1 MVPVMDTYMKSFPVL
16 SQMSEGEDGGRKGR
30 EEMFEENRG
39 SEKQTQTEKNAKQ
52 QKLNDAQRP

>member
-30 EEMFEENRG
+30 EEMKCLKKIG
-39 SEKQTQTEKNAKQ
+39 GQKNKHRW
-52 QKLNDAQRP
+52 KKMLSSRS